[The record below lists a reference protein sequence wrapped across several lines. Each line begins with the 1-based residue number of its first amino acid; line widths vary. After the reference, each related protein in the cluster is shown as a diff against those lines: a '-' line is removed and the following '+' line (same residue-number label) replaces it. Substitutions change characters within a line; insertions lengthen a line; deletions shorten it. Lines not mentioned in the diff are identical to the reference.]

1 MLPQLP
7 HGPRRSVETGR
18 PQTREPAQI
27 DGVGKAYAAKI
38 ELWQKTANFADE
50 TEWVGDMIIADA
62 RRLLE
67 LMRQIQQLETIS
79 ESVAATSMIATTL
92 RTITGFGLI

>member
-1 MLPQLP
+1 
-7 HGPRRSVETGR
+7 
-18 PQTREPAQI
+18 
-27 DGVGKAYAAKI
+27 
-38 ELWQKTANFADE
+38 
-50 TEWVGDMIIADA
+50 MIIADA